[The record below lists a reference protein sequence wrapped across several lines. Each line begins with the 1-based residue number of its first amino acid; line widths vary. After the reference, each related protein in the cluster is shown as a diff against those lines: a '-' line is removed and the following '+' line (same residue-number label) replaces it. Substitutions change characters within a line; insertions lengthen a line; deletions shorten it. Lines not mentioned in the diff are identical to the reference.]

1 MSTEKRPLFG
11 LVIGVKRY
19 DLATLDD
26 AGDLLEV
33 VEDRRGRSIIATS
46 QLPICRWHEGL
57 GDATVADAIMDRLL
71 QRTHRLELSGV
82 SRRRGDTAA
91 TPLD

>member
-33 VEDRRGRSIIATS
+33 VEATEHALGGSVVDPSWRPSQNPTLSSTRRPDSGSPSYETTLRTTS
-46 QLPICRWHEGL
+46 S
-57 GDATVADAIMDRLL
+57 VA
-71 QRTHRLELSGV
+71 S
-82 SRRRGDTAA
+82 
-91 TPLD
+91 